1 MEGGM
6 SDHHKHDDHDH
17 VHGPNCGHRAVQ
29 HGNHIDYLHDG
40 HLHFVHG
47 DHVDECKIAVDA
59 ANPSACSSGHNC
71 AGHAADHTHGPGCGH
86 DAVPHGDHVDYLV
99 DGHLHHA
106 HDGHCDDHGK
116 LDGA

>member
-1 MEGGM
+1 M

-40 HLHFVHG
+40 HLHLMHG
-47 DHVDECKIAVDA
+47 DHVDECKIAVDD
-59 ANPSACSSGHNC
+59 ANPENCTTGHNC
-71 AGHAADHTHGPGCGH
+71 AGHAADHKHGPGCGH
-86 DAVPHGDHVDYLV
+86 DAVPHGDHTDYLV
-99 DGHLHHA
+99 DGHLHHS

-116 LDGA
+116 LGSA